1 MPPRHTCKLHAI
13 AELWNAHVTIDTP
26 SHPGDILV
34 IDDDAI
40 LRDLVTDWLEAAGY
54 RVRKV
59 SNCCAGVAELGRE
72 APALIISDMFMPG
85 PCGAAAIA
93 ELKRDHPGV
102 ALIAVSGHFNSGQ
115 GLTADAALAA
125 GANRALAKPVKRA
138 DLLRAVAELVGA
150 PVR

>member
-1 MPPRHTCKLHAI
+1 VAI
-13 AELWNAHVTIDTP
+13 DSSKRPA
-26 SHPGDILV
+26 DILV

-54 RVRKV
+54 RVRRAG
-59 SNCCAGVAELGRE
+59 NCCAAIDELDRE

-85 PCGAAAIA
+85 PCGAEVIKQ
-93 ELKRDHPGV
+93 LKREHPQI
-102 ALIAVSGHFNSGQ
+102 ALVAVSGHFNSGQ
-115 GLTADAALAA
+115 GLSAEAALAA
-125 GANRALAKPVKRA
+125 GADRALAKPVKRA

>member
-1 MPPRHTCKLHAI
+1 MRAVPAQTAKR
-13 AELWNAHVTIDTP
+13 
-26 SHPGDILV
+26 PGDILV

-54 RVRKV
+54 RVRRAA
-59 SNCCAGVAELGRE
+59 NCCSAVAELRRQ
-72 APALIISDMFMPG
+72 APVLIVSDMFMPG
-85 PCGAAAIA
+85 ACGVEAIA
-93 ELKRDHPGV
+93 ELKREHPDI

-115 GLTADAALAA
+115 GLSAEAAVAA
-125 GANRALAKPVKRA
+125 GADRALAKPVKRA

>member
-1 MPPRHTCKLHAI
+1 MRTVAI
-13 AELWNAHVTIDTP
+13 D
-26 SHPGDILV
+26 SSKRPGDILV

-54 RVRKV
+54 RVRRAT
-59 SNCCAGVAELGRE
+59 SCCAGMADLSRQ
-72 APALIISDMFMPG
+72 APALIVSDMFMPG
-85 PCGAAAIA
+85 PCGAEAIA
-93 ELKRDHPGV
+93 WLKREHPGV

-115 GLTADAALAA
+115 GISAEAAIAA
-125 GANRALAKPVKRA
+125 GADRALAKPVKRS

>member
-1 MPPRHTCKLHAI
+1 
-13 AELWNAHVTIDTP
+13 VTIDASTG
-26 SHPGDILV
+26 PGDILV

-54 RVRKV
+54 RVRKAG
-59 SNCCAGVAELGRE
+59 NCCAGVEELSRL

-85 PCGAAAIA
+85 ACGVAAIA
-93 ELKRDHPGV
+93 ELKRHHPGV

-115 GLTADAALAA
+115 GLSADAALAA
-125 GANRALAKPVKRA
+125 GADRALAKPVKRA

>member
-1 MPPRHTCKLHAI
+1 MRAVATDPAKRT
-13 AELWNAHVTIDTP
+13 
-26 SHPGDILV
+26 GDILV

-54 RVRKV
+54 RVRRAV
-59 SNCCAGVAELGRE
+59 NCCAGVEELGRE
-72 APALIISDMFMPG
+72 PPALIVSDMFMPG
-85 PCGAAAIA
+85 PCGAEAIA
-93 ELKRDHPGV
+93 WLKREHPAV

-115 GLTADAALAA
+115 GLSAEAAIAA
-125 GANRALAKPVKRA
+125 GADRALAKPVKRK